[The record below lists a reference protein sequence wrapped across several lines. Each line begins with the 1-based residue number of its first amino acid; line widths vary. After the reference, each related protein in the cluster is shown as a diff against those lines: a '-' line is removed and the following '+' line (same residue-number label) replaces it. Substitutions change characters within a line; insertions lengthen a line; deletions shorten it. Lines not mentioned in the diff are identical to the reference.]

1 MRLHGRK
8 RECQVLDR
16 LVAGTL
22 AGKSGVV
29 VLRGEAGIGKS
40 ALLAYVSD
48 LGQGTRVARA
58 VGVESEMELAYSALQ
73 QLCWPCSNASIGCLS
88 PNAARWRLSS
98 V

>member
-1 MRLHGRK
+1 MRLHGRET
-8 RECQVLDR
+8 ECQVLDR
-16 LVAGTL
+16 LVADTL

-48 LGQGTRVARA
+48 LAQGTRVARA
-58 VGVESEMELAYSALQ
+58 VGVESEVELAYSSVG
-73 QLCWPCSNASIGCLS
+73 PCSIASIGCLS